1 MASVVFFWVAFA
13 AWLAVAVAVAAA
25 VAVWRARTR

>member
-13 AWLAVAVAVAAA
+13 AWLAVAVAAA
-25 VAVWRARTR
+25 VAAWRARTR